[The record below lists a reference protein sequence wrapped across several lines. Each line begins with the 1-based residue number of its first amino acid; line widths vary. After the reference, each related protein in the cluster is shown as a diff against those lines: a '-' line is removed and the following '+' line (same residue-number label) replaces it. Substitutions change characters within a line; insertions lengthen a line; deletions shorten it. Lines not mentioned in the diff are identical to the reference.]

1 MSDQTQVISPGEN
14 EKGCI
19 EMKKREEPR
28 GIGVRRRRRNKVRK
42 RRRRGRSGTKQ
53 GNDK

>member
-19 EMKKREEPR
+19 KMKNRGEPR
-28 GIGVRRRRRNKVRK
+28 GIGERRRRNKVRK
-42 RRRRGRSGTKQ
+42 KRRGRSGTKE